1 MKPVAFAYHRP
12 GSLDQAL
19 DLLSEHGDEAKLL
32 AGGQSLVPAMN
43 FRLAQ
48 PAALIDINRVP
59 GLAFI
64 ELGGA
69 GEPGDGDGGLR
80 IGATTR
86 QRAAERSP
94 LIAERA
100 PLVHQ
105 ALPCIA
111 HAQIRNRGTVG
122 GSVAHADPAA
132 ELPAVMLALGA
143 RMRARSRRGERWI
156 PAGEFFTG
164 LLSTALAPDEIL
176 MEIAIPPAP
185 ARTGHAFVELARRS
199 GDYAL
204 VGVAAAVT
212 LDERARIADA
222 RIALLGVGQGPVLA
236 AGAQSLLAGEAPTA
250 ELVRAAADAASA
262 RDIDPHDDVH
272 ATVAY
277 RRHLTRVLVG
287 RALTAACERAA
298 RAQ

>member
-1 MKPVAFAYHRP
+1 MKPAAFAYHRP
-12 GSLDQAL
+12 DSLDQVL
-19 DLLSEHGDEAKLL
+19 DLLSENGDEAKIL

-64 ELGGA
+64 E
-69 GEPGDGDGGLR
+69 PGGDGGLR

-86 QRAAERSP
+86 QRAAERSG
-94 LIAERA
+94 LVAERA
-100 PLVHQ
+100 PLMHQ

-132 ELPAVMLALGA
+132 ELPAVMLALDA

-164 LLSTALAPDEIL
+164 LLSTALAPDEL
-176 MEIAIPPAP
+176 LVEIEIPPAP

-204 VGVAAAVT
+204 AGVAAVVT
-212 LDERARIADA
+212 LDEGARVAAA
-222 RIALLGVGQGPVLA
+222 RVALLGVGQGPVLA
-236 AGAQSLLAGEAPTA
+236 DAAGALLTGEPVTD
-250 ELVRAAADAASA
+250 ELVRAAADAAGA

-272 ATVAY
+272 ATAAY
-277 RRHLTRVLVG
+277 RRHLARVLVG
-287 RALTAACERAA
+287 RALTAACARAA
-298 RAQ
+298 G